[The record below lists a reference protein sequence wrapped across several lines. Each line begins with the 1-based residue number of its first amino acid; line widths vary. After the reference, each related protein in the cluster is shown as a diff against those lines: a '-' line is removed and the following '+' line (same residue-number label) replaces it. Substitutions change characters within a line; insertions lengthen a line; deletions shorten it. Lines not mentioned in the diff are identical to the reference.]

1 MGVPNRAFMIR
12 PANLNDIG
20 RLCEF
25 AEDFLLKMHARA
37 TGKEA
42 RQVFQHVIRHA
53 DIGIILV
60 AEHKTGI
67 CAYAYAMYQWRSE
80 FGGETMD
87 MVELFVEQAWRNKG
101 VAGSLIAFLIENA
114 KQRGVRRISA
124 EVHPGNSTIE
134 RMLESSGFDP
144 EHRTTWSLHL

>member
-1 MGVPNRAFMIR
+1 MGVPNRAFVIR

-37 TGKEA
+37 TGKDA
-42 RQVFQHVIRHA
+42 RQVFQQVIRHA
-53 DIGIILV
+53 DTGIIIV

-101 VAGSLIAFLIENA
+101 VAGSLIAFLIDNA
-114 KQRGVRRISA
+114 RQRGVRRISA